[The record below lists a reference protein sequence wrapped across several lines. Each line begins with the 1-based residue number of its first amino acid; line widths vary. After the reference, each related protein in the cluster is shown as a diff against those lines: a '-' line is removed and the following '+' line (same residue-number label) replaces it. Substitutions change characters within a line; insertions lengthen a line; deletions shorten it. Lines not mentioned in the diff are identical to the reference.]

1 MTLGER
7 IKMIIKE
14 RHITQIEFAAAL
26 GISINYAN
34 LLANDKKTTISD
46 TLAKLIE
53 ATYGYCAQWVM
64 GGEGEK
70 AVDREISASQADIL
84 RRVQKM
90 PEHEARATLAFI
102 IALESV
108 NNDFAD
114 DPGNG

>member
-14 RHITQIEFAAAL
+14 CRISQIEFAAAL
-26 GISINYAN
+26 GISINYTN

-53 ATYGYCAQWVM
+53 ALYGYRAQWVM
-64 GGEGEK
+64 SGEGEK
-70 AVDREISASQADIL
+70 TVDRELSASQADIL

-114 DPGNG
+114 NL